1 MKISELLKNKKFTVS
16 FEIFP
21 PKNEGSLENIHNCIE
36 ELVELN
42 PDFISVTYGAG
53 GSTTK
58 NTVEVANIL
67 KNKFNTNTVAHLTCI
82 DSNKEKI
89 SRILDELKEVN
100 VENIL
105 ALRGDLPQNSSD
117 ASEKEFKFAKDLI
130 SFLNSNH
137 SFSIGAACYPEGHTE
152 NPNKNNDIKNLKEKV
167 NSGVDFLITQMF
179 FDNNHLYNLID
190 KLDLIDINVPVIA
203 GIMPI
208 TNKKQLIKIS
218 SLSGA
223 EIPERLKRILDK
235 FENNEDIIQEAGII
249 YATEQILDLI
259 ASNKVNGVHIY
270 TMNKPYIAKRIMDN
284 IKPLLS

>member
-1 MKISELLKNKKFTVS
+1 MKISELLKNKDFTVS

-21 PKNEGSLENIHNCIE
+21 PKNNGALDKIHSCIE

-58 NTVEVANIL
+58 NTVEIADIL
-67 KNKFNTNTVAHLTCI
+67 KNKFNTNTIAHLTCI
-82 DSNKEKI
+82 DSDKENI
-89 SRILDELKEVN
+89 STIIENLKEAN
-100 VENIL
+100 IENIL
-105 ALRGDLPQNSSD
+105 ALRGDLPEGYND
-117 ASEKEFKFAKDLI
+117 IDKKEFKFAKDLI
-130 SFLNSNH
+130 SFLNDNH
-137 SFSIGAACYPEGHTE
+137 DFSIGAACYPEGHTE
-152 NPNKNNDIKNLKEKV
+152 NPNKNNDIKNLKDKV
-167 NSGVDFLITQMF
+167 DSGVDFLITQMF

-190 KLDLIDINVPVIA
+190 KLDLIDLNIPIIA

-208 TNKKQLIKIS
+208 TNKNQLIRIS

-223 EIPERLKRILDK
+223 EIPERLKRILDR
-235 FENNEDIIQEAGII
+235 FEHDENLIQEAGII

-284 IKPLLS
+284 IKPLLG